1 MINYSNKPSTHMN
14 DSLFAVVRAQSRRA
28 NGAAHRAKVGA
39 QLGWILTAGA
49 RTQEVLPL
57 AQMRTPLEG
66 ALKKR
71 NQHSFVYTAREKSI
85 TVTLTNKHLV

>member
-1 MINYSNKPSTHMN
+1 MN
-14 DSLFAVVRAQSRRA
+14 DSLFAVVRAQSR
-28 NGAAHRAKVGA
+28 GAIGAPHRAKMGA

-66 ALKKR
+66 ALQKKS
-71 NQHSFVYTAREKSI
+71 NHCTFVYSAREKSI
-85 TVTLTNKHLV
+85 NKTLTNKHLV